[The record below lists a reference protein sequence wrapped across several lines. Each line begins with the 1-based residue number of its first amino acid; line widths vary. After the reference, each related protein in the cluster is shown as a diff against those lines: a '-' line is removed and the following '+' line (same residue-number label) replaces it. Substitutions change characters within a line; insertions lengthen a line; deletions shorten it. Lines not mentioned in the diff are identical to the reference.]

1 MRYAIPVPIIR
12 IVFTFRKIAR
22 LAIYKYNDN
31 QPFGHEK
38 TPHIDRN
45 RKTKNEKR
53 IAFCVRQSFFTLNCV
68 RIVCVPG
75 TLTITFCNL
84 KQWIPYAIKRW

>member
-45 RKTKNEKR
+45 RKTGLFESPNKNRCRKR
-53 IAFCVRQSFFTLNCV
+53 HVLYIYF
-68 RIVCVPG
+68 
-75 TLTITFCNL
+75 
-84 KQWIPYAIKRW
+84 Y

>member
-1 MRYAIPVPIIR
+1 MRYAILVPIIR

-31 QPFGHEK
+31 QPFGHEN

-45 RKTKNEKR
+45 RKTKNEKKDCLLR
-53 IAFCVRQSFFTLNCV
+53 TAILFYIKLCENCLCAWHTNYNALQSEAMGP
-68 RIVCVPG
+68 IHH
-75 TLTITFCNL
+75 
-84 KQWIPYAIKRW
+84 